1 MSSKT
6 SDDGVSLISK
16 VESYFFEDD
25 DFANLFENFAND
37 NAHIISPD
45 DDENGFRLEYTDL
58 HKKFLE
64 LFEGTLSKF
73 IEGLGATIEDFY
85 EEVRQ
90 VRSSCCCLF
99 CFCFRF
105 LLLLVRECC
114 DAIILI
120 CYLHHQCSSGLL
132 MLFYCRVL
140 KLMKREKWLTLQ
152 RL

>member
-25 DFANLFENFAND
+25 DFANLFETFAND